1 MCYNK
6 SKYSYTSLKLMPT
19 YRFENT
25 DTGEIF
31 EKWMLMAE
39 KEPYLNENPNLKP
52 LIPTQMNVGE
62 VGDWQNKLI
71 SQHPSWNEVLNKA
84 SKAPK
89 SLVKKI

>member
-1 MCYNK
+1 MC
-6 SKYSYTSLKLMPT
+6 PT

-25 DTGEIF
+25 ETGEIF

-39 KEPYLNENPNLKP
+39 KEPYLKENPNLKP

-62 VGDWQNKLI
+62 VGDWRSKLT
-71 SQHPSWNEVLNKA
+71 QKHPSWNDVLLKA

-89 SLVKKI
+89 SNVKPL

>member
-1 MCYNK
+1 
-6 SKYSYTSLKLMPT
+6 MPT

-31 EKWMLMAE
+31 EKWMYMSD
-39 KEPYLNENPNLKP
+39 KEGYLKDNPHLKS

-71 SQHPSWNEVLNKA
+71 QKNPGWNDVLKKA
-84 SKAPK
+84 SKAPG
-89 SLVKKI
+89 SRVKPF

>member
-1 MCYNK
+1 
-6 SKYSYTSLKLMPT
+6 MPT

-25 DTGEIF
+25 ETGEIF

-39 KEPYLNENPNLKP
+39 KEPFLKENPFLKP

-62 VGDWQNKLI
+62 VGEWKNKLV
-71 SQHPSWNEVLNKA
+71 SKHPGWNDVLLKA

-89 SLVKKI
+89 SNVKPI

>member
-1 MCYNK
+1 
-6 SKYSYTSLKLMPT
+6 MPT

-62 VGDWQNKLI
+62 VGDWQNKLT
-71 SQHPSWNEVLNKA
+71 SKHPSWNSVLEKVG
-84 SKAPK
+84 KAPGSK
-89 SLVKKI
+89 VKKI